1 MNEYLH
7 TVIAA
12 LSIYFAWKIGR
23 VANKNSLITQI
34 AGDTLNRLEKEDMVK
49 YIVKDGEKIYQRV
62 IWIIIKLV
70 YTPH

>member
-23 VANKNSLITQI
+23 VANKNSLVTQI
-34 AGDTLNRLEKEDMVK
+34 AGDTLNRLEKEGMVK
-49 YIVKDGEKIYQRV
+49 YIIKNGEKIYQRV
-62 IWIIIKLV
+62 IWIIIKSV

>member
-1 MNEYLH
+1 MNEYTH
-7 TVIAA
+7 TIVAA

-23 VANKNSLITQI
+23 VANRNSLVTQI
-34 AGDTLNRLEKEDMVK
+34 AGDTLNRLEREGMVK

>member
-1 MNEYLH
+1 MNEYTH
-7 TVIAA
+7 TIVAA

-23 VANKNSLITQI
+23 VANRNSLITQI
-34 AGDTLNRLEKEDMVK
+34 AGDTLNRLEREGMVK

-62 IWIIIKLV
+62 IWIIVKLV

>member
-1 MNEYLH
+1 
-7 TVIAA
+7 
-12 LSIYFAWKIGR
+12 
-23 VANKNSLITQI
+23 
-34 AGDTLNRLEKEDMVK
+34 MVK